1 MGIIDWIINGEFLE
15 NLHRGGLQMPFDNA
29 VIISEIFSLNMVRK
43 HRVTLQNILYKNFYL
58 FEKSEAKWSKEPA
71 LKVMIIQ
78 RFL

>member
-1 MGIIDWIINGEFLE
+1 MGIIDWIIDGKFLE

-43 HRVTLQNILYKNFYL
+43 HGVTLENILYKNFYL
-58 FEKSEAKWSKEPA
+58 FESPKRSKEPA